1 MLRPR
6 PELLLTL
13 ALACVLPYGGATGV
27 EVRWTVREQNAAD
40 GEGARRLRTCAG
52 AGLSR
57 VDVAVSDGD
66 DPERAAVFAHACSA
80 GNPPPDARATEPAE
94 IFIDLRAGAYDITAT
109 APTAGEAVL
118 GGAAIEVEAHAITA
132 LDLELALPARTLEL
146 ELSGAC
152 TTLTAALRYA
162 DPAADLYLDDP
173 DAPPAVYR
181 QQLRSDGDLR
191 LGGLAAQPCA
201 GLAGLHRVEV
211 DPGRYL
217 LDLVVDGRAC
227 KIPVAVEDSPVRLA
241 LDLENPACG
250 G

>member
-27 EVRWTVREQNAAD
+27 EVRWSLREVNAAD
-40 GEGARRLRTCAG
+40 GDDARRLRTCAG
-52 AGLSR
+52 AGLSQVEVEV
-57 VDVAVSDGD
+57 VDAD
-66 DPERAAVFAHACSA
+66 DPGRAAAFAHACSA
-80 GNPPPDARATEPAE
+80 GNPPPAARATEPAE
-94 IFIDLRAGAYDITAT
+94 IFIDLRAGAYDVTAT
-109 APTAGEAVL
+109 ALAAGGTVL
-118 GGAAIEVEAHAITA
+118 AGAAIEVEAHAIAT
-132 LDLELALPARTLEL
+132 LDLELARPPRPLEL
-146 ELSGAC
+146 ELTGAC

-181 QQLRSDGDLR
+181 QQLRSDRDLR
-191 LGGLAAQPCA
+191 LGGQTGQPCA
-201 GLAGLHRVEV
+201 GLVGLHRVVV

-217 LDLVVDGRAC
+217 LELAVDGRAC
-227 KIPVAVEDSPVRLA
+227 KIPLAVEDSPVRLA